1 MPIFPGGVGG
11 YSWEFLVGVCCPVL
25 QILTLFQTKKCHIFP
40 YLFSDQTS
48 KIHTHFQTW
57 PLGRNYVIITQIRV
71 PTNAFRIHIFLYRTY
86 SFRIEMIACLYT
98 PLVPSKTIPNFRQ
111 KWAKCIPVFR
121 PKRPKHHT
129 LWDSTYLYGLCNREP
144 PPPPRFPLLLFYT
157 IFFITRKI

>member
-1 MPIFPGGVGG
+1 MPIFPRGVGG
-11 YSWEFLVGVCCPVL
+11 YSLGFLVGVCCPVL

-57 PLGRNYVIITQIRV
+57 PLGRNYVIITEIRV
-71 PTNAFRIHIFLYRTY
+71 PTNAFQTHIFLYRTY
-86 SFRIEMIACLYT
+86 SFGIEMIPCLYT

-121 PKRPKHHT
+121 PKRTKNHT
-129 LWDSTYLYGLCNREP
+129 LWDSTYLYGLCKRERP
-144 PPPPRFPLLLFYT
+144 PPPDFHCCC
-157 IFFITRKI
+157 FILYFL